1 MTDRED
7 RLARYLAARHRDEAT
22 GSPAARMELAAATR
36 ALNEHDVDLCVL
48 NPTGMFFNQHCVQM
62 EHARDGG
69 TWHWPER
76 ES

>member
-36 ALNEHDVDLCVL
+36 ALDEHGEDI
-48 NPTGMFFNQHCVQM
+48 
-62 EHARDGG
+62 
-69 TWHWPER
+69 PEAMPI
-76 ES
+76 